1 MVDRYRRQYS
11 DLNALEMAKDIM
23 PKNDS
28 ILSIVSVVMTKHWAY
43 KRRATLKRKSTAIK
57 RK

>member
-1 MVDRYRRQYS
+1 MVDRYQGQYS

-28 ILSIVSVVMTKHWAY
+28 ILSIVSVMMTKRWAY
-43 KRRATLKRKSTAIK
+43 K
-57 RK
+57 